1 MTMDDESSCREGS
14 LGYDARPGFNPGGR
28 FGFLSGYSLG

>member
-14 LGYDARPGFNPGGR
+14 LGYDARPGVNPGGR